1 METIRRIEDI
11 VLVLAFI
18 RRLEVCIV
26 RFPVNKYG

>member
-1 METIRRIEDI
+1 METISVEDI